1 MHEPTIGLEIHT
13 GLKTKSKMFCGCP
26 NNPDEVRANFNVC
39 PVCLGHPGTLPVIN
53 RQAVESVLKLGL
65 ALGGRISSVS
75 HFDRKSYFYPD
86 LPKGYQIS
94 QYKQPLVEGGNLNG
108 VKITRIHLE
117 EDTGTLSHANPKFSG
132 SNSEDNCSLVDFN
145 RAGIPLMELV
155 TEPDIR
161 NAEEA
166 AAFAKELRLI
176 LRCLGISGANM
187 EKGEMRIEVNISVS
201 KDDKLG
207 VKVEVKNLNSFKAV
221 EEAIK
226 YEIKRQAE
234 ILERGEKIVQETR
247 GWNEAKKETVSQRS
261 KEESHDY
268 RYFPEPD
275 LPPLDLTK
283 LELSRFN
290 LDNLKNEIP
299 ELPAEK
305 RMRFEKEYGL
315 TPTQIEILVEDDH
328 IAEYFER
335 AASELK
341 RKTSNVDSEKKY
353 QILFNYLTT
362 DLLGLLNKDGM
373 IISDSKVK
381 PEALAHGSAMVMDG
395 SLSSKMMKD
404 VLLEMHET
412 GLDPHEIAKKR
423 NLSQISDETI
433 IKKTIDEVVAENPA
447 AVQDFKKGKENALQ
461 FLIGQAMK
469 KLKGQANPEIL
480 KKLFEK
486 HLPH

>member
-1 MHEPTIGLEIHT
+1 
-13 GLKTKSKMFCGCP
+13 MFCGCP

-39 PVCLGHPGTLPVIN
+39 PICLGHPGTLPVIN

-117 EDTGTLSHANPKFSG
+117 EDTGTLSHANPEFSG
-132 SNSEDNCSLVDFN
+132 SNSKDNYSLVDFN

-207 VKVEVKNLNSFKAV
+207 VKVEIKNLNSFKVV

-226 YEIKRQAE
+226 YETQRQTAT
-234 ILERGEKIVQETR
+234 LERGEKIVQETR

-283 LELSRFN
+283 FN
-290 LDNLKNEIP
+290 LGELKISLP

-305 RMRFEKEYGL
+305 RIRFEKEYGL
-315 TPTQIEILVEDDH
+315 TPTQTEIIIEDLG
-328 IAEYFER
+328 IAQYFEE
-335 AASELK
+335 AAKELEHHI
-341 RKTSNVDSEKKY
+341 SNVKY
-353 QILFNYLTT
+353 QTLFNYLTS
-362 DLLGLLNKDGM
+362 DLFGLMTEQGIILKDLKIRPKQLAELAGLIIENK
-373 IISDSKVK
+373 ISSRV
-381 PEALAHGSAMVMDG
+381 A
-395 SLSSKMMKD
+395 KD
-404 VLLEMHET
+404 VLKEMVQNGGAPSSIIENK
-412 GLDPHEIAKKR
+412 GLG
-423 NLSQISDETI
+423 QISDVGEIENVVKKI
-433 IKKTIDEVVAENPA
+433 IAENLK
-447 AVQDFKKGKENALQ
+447 AVEDYKKGKENALQ
-461 FLIGQAMK
+461 FLIGKAIAE
-469 KLKGQANPEIL
+469 LKGRSKPEVVREIFT
-480 KKLFEK
+480 KFI
-486 HLPH
+486 